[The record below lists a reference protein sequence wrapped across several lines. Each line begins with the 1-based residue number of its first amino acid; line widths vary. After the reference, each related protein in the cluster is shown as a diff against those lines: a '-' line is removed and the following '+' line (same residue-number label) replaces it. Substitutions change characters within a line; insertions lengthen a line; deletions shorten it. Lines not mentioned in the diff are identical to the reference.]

1 MTNPFLRKPTEYTR
15 DYNLPGAYVEQ
26 MVELLVSQTGDS
38 VEECRSFVLENM
50 RPGGKFPMQD
60 PPLLSLIQES
70 PGNRIKQNNTFLGY
84 VGDVVKSGRIMS
96 PTMTVYE
103 RPEVKESI
111 SAQYVTH
118 GINSRG
124 KAKHEMLI
132 AGNMGDTVLKDIK
145 NAEQNAK
152 KIDINSIS
160 GMHGFPGNILYVKTG
175 HPSLTSMCR
184 SATSYGNSSTEQL
197 LAGNRH
203 YYNLDV
209 IINYYLTVC
218 TKTDFEALRTV
229 IDKYNIHIP
238 TVKEV
243 MAAVTYSSDFYGVSD
258 SDLGWLEGVFNKVD
272 PLTLAAFLYSGDLY
286 HLIKHNDV
294 VIRGLFD
301 KFCDVEFQ
309 PVGDPDTYLSKLDK
323 DPDLSALINYLN
335 AEITQ
340 DTNRGMVKENNPE
353 GYKILGGC
361 TKYILETIQEY
372 ADFIQVFF
380 VLDFMP
386 PSVADLRGVIRRSVC
401 TSDTDST
408 IFTTQQIVEWYTGSL
423 RRSAKADRCWYMSTW
438 IAIQRLTHVL
448 AQFSG
453 QMGVSADK
461 IHMLAMK
468 NEWSFPGYSITGR
481 AKHYYALR
489 SGQEGNVYGK
499 YSSEIKGVGLR
510 SSAVAKEIIADG
522 EQFML
527 EILNTADR
535 GEQISIHQAYGRVWY
550 HEQDILR
557 SIRAGESKF
566 LKTGQIKSAYK
577 NMASSPYQH
586 YVLWQQVF
594 AKRYGNADPPPYDV
608 LRLKLEINN
617 KTDMEN
623 WLNSIEDKEIATN
636 FRAFLASTGRTQI
649 SSMMLPVSALQRH
662 GIPDEIMRVINVRA
676 ITYTT
681 LENFYIVLGSLGL
694 HQVDERHSR
703 LISDI
708 YTPPPEWRDHFQKLL
723 GTGTA

>member
-1 MTNPFLRKPTEYTR
+1 MSNPFLLQPSEYTR
-15 DYNLPGAYVEQ
+15 DYNLPGAYVDQ
-26 MVELLVSQTGDS
+26 MVELLVSQTKDS
-38 VEECRSFVLENM
+38 HEECRKFVIENM
-50 RPGGKFPMQD
+50 RPGGLFPVQD
-60 PPLLSLIQES
+60 PPAVTLVQES
-70 PGNRIKQNNTFLGY
+70 PGNRVKSNNTFLGY
-84 VGDVVKSGRIMS
+84 IGDVVKSGRIMS

-124 KAKHEMLI
+124 KAKKEMLI
-132 AGNMGDTVLKDIK
+132 AGNMGNQVLKDIK

-160 GMHGFPGNILYVKTG
+160 GMHGFAGNILYVKTG

-184 SATSYGNSSTEQL
+184 SATSYGNSSNEQL
-197 LAGNRH
+197 IAGNRH
-203 YYNLDV
+203 YYNIDIV
-209 IINYYLTVC
+209 INYFLTVC
-218 TKTDFEALRTV
+218 TKTDFIAFANVMDTYKL
-229 IDKYNIHIP
+229 HFP
-238 TVKEV
+238 TAKEV
-243 MAAVTYSSDFYGVSD
+243 MEAVKYSSDFYGVSD
-258 SDLGWLEGVFNKVD
+258 YDLEWLLGVFEEVEPIK
-272 PLTLAAFLYSGDLY
+272 LAAFLYCGDLY
-286 HLIKHNDV
+286 HLIKYNSDV
-294 VIRGLFD
+294 VRVLFD

-309 PVGDPDTYLSKLDK
+309 PVDNPDAYLDALNK

-335 AEITQ
+335 ASITQ
-340 DTNRGMVKENNPE
+340 DTNRGLVKENNPE
-353 GYKILGGC
+353 GYAILGGC
-361 TKYILETIQEY
+361 TKYISETIQEY
-372 ADFIQVFF
+372 ADFIKVFF
-380 VLDFMP
+380 VLNYLP
-386 PSVADLRGVIRRSVC
+386 PSVADLRGVVRRVAC

-423 RRSAKADRCWYMSTW
+423 KRSIKADRCWYVTTW
-438 IAIQRLTHVL
+438 IAIQRVTHVL

-468 NEWSFPGYSITGR
+468 NEWSFPAYSITGR

-510 SSAVAKEIIADG
+510 SSAVNKEIIADG
-522 EQFML
+522 EQMML
-527 EILNTADR
+527 DILNTADR
-535 GEQISIHQAYGRVWY
+535 GEQLSVHQIYGRVWF
-550 HEQDILR
+550 HEQDIYK
-557 SIRAGESKF
+557 SIRAGESRF

-586 YVLWQQVF
+586 YVLWQKVF
-594 AKRYGNADPPPYDV
+594 AKRYGNAEPPPYDV

-617 KTDMEN
+617 KSDMEN
-623 WLNSIEDKEIATN
+623 WLNSIEDKEIAVN
-636 FRAFLASTGRTQI
+636 LREFLASTGRTQI
-649 SSMMLPVSALQRH
+649 SSMMLPVSALQRY

-681 LENFYIVLGSLGL
+681 LESFYITMGSLGL
-694 HQVDERHSR
+694 HQVDERHAR

-708 YTPPPEWRDHFQKLL
+708 YTPPQEWQDHFNNTL
-723 GTGTA
+723 GKRVI